1 MTIIF
6 HISRLII
13 KEKLEVLTPAE
24 KLQLNEL
31 KKKYPFLSKTD
42 FTKISDTLSSYDNI
56 DKEKAWKN
64 VVLKKEQSKSK
75 QKHLF
80 SNKSWI
86 KYAAVAVLFI
96 GIGFLFQQ
104 GYFSASSTLDIPNEF
119 ITLELENGSTKI
131 INEDDTSEIVD
142 KKGNV
147 IGNQKGK
154 VLVYDTTIT
163 NETLVYNTLT
173 VPYGKRFEVQL
184 SDGTRVHL
192 NAGTSLK
199 YPIKFIEDQNRQV
212 FLKGEAFFD
221 VSTDA
226 KHPFIVNAE
235 EMNIR
240 VLGTQFNVSSYPE
253 DEHITTVLLE
263 GSVGVYSSDETYNQ
277 KTATLLNPGFKAE
290 WNLKNQEIKLDE
302 ADTETHTAW
311 MDGRLILN
319 GVPFNDILKKLE
331 RQYNV
336 VFINNNMALE
346 NRRFTARFDVENIYQ
361 VMQSFSYSASFTYK
375 FDSNK
380 IIINP

>member
-163 NETLVYNTLT
+163 NETLVYNTLI
-173 VPYGKRFEVQL
+173 VPYGKRFEIQL

-199 YPIKFIEDQNRQV
+199 YPVKFIKGQSRQV

>member
-31 KKKYPFLSKTD
+31 KKKYPFLSKAD

-64 VVLKKEQSKSK
+64 VLLKKEQSKSK

-86 KYAAVAVLFI
+86 KYAAIAVLFI

-131 INEDDTSEIVD
+131 INEDGTSELVD

-154 VLVYDTTIT
+154 ILVYDTTIT

-226 KHPFIVNAE
+226 KHPFVVNAE

>member
-1 MTIIF
+1 MNTIF

-13 KEKLEVLTPAE
+13 KKKLDVLTPAE
-24 KLQLNEL
+24 KLQLKEF
-31 KKKYPFLSKTD
+31 KKKHPFLSKTD
-42 FTKISDTLSSYDNI
+42 FIKVSDTLSTYDTI
-56 DKEKAWKN
+56 DKDKAWKN
-64 VVLKKEQSKSK
+64 VVLKAEQSKSK
-75 QKHLF
+75 QKNLF

-86 KYAAVAVLFI
+86 KYAAIAVLFL

-131 INEDDTSEIVD
+131 INEDGTSELVD
-142 KKGNV
+142 KKGNI

-154 VLVYDTTIT
+154 ILVYDTTIT
-163 NETLVYNTLT
+163 NESLVYNTLT

-184 SDGTRVHL
+184 SDGTKVHL

-199 YPIKFIEDQNRQV
+199 YPIKFIEGQNRQV
-212 FLKGEAFFD
+212 FLKGEAFFN

-226 KHPFIVNAE
+226 RHPFIVNAE
-235 EMNIR
+235 EINIR

-253 DEHITTVLLE
+253 DEQITTALLE
-263 GSVGVYSSDETYNQ
+263 GSVGVYSSNEAYNQ
-277 KTATLLNPGFKAE
+277 ETVTLLNPGFKAE
-290 WNLKNQEIKLDE
+290 WSLKNHEIKVDK
-302 ADTETHTAW
+302 ADTETHIAW
-311 MDGRLILN
+311 MEGRLILN

-336 VFINNNMALE
+336 VFINNDKDLE
-346 NRRFTARFDVENIYQ
+346 NRRFTARFDVENIHQ